1 MLAEAAEARYKQ
13 DDQLVGPFIMNKSA
27 RELWIVRQRF
37 RVEKEDKISSYEDI
51 LRDFRHNHQLIQ
63 GTLMEHVVGMKPVDD
78 YRLMVQVKTTLDRL
92 ALASVLKQINH
103 YEAQNVLTN
112 DMMSGGVSR
121 SKWGYAA
128 VKARAV
134 LPNPDR
140 SHATEIFWG
149 ASLGVSE
156 YELRVTVASFGR
168 YLTLAEE
175 RSFYMEPTYVH
186 YVRATYENPQSA
198 GLAAGQFLKVKT
210 GVLQCTTGDSTQD
223 ALIRDR
229 IDSMLLDVVPDSSQ
243 VRLPHRLQYAAKFLG
258 AKEAMA
264 NLHDEHLKTKR
275 LHEPA
280 MDAQDKMMQWDAED
294 PLLPPKRAK
303 TEAQDAR
310 LRMDTRRPTAST
322 ASDLK
327 IKTSASKPQLA
338 APAHKPTLK
347 PKAPTPASRGV
358 PKPAH
363 K

>member
-1 MLAEAAEARYKQ
+1 
-13 DDQLVGPFIMNKSA
+13 
-27 RELWIVRQRF
+27 
-37 RVEKEDKISSYEDI
+37 
-51 LRDFRHNHQLIQ
+51 
-63 GTLMEHVVGMKPVDD
+63 
-78 YRLMVQVKTTLDRL
+78 
-92 ALASVLKQINH
+92 
-103 YEAQNVLTN
+103 
-112 DMMSGGVSR
+112 
-121 SKWGYAA
+121 
-128 VKARAV
+128 
-134 LPNPDR
+134 
-140 SHATEIFWG
+140 
-149 ASLGVSE
+149 
-156 YELRVTVASFGR
+156 
-168 YLTLAEE
+168 LAEE
-175 RSFYMEPTYVH
+175 PSFYMEPTYVH

-264 NLHDEHLKTKR
+264 KLHDEHLKTKR

-280 MDAQDKMMQWDAED
+280 MDTQEKMMQWDTED
-294 PLLPPKRAK
+294 PLLQPKRAK

-338 APAHKPTLK
+338 APAHKPTVK
-347 PKAPTPASRGV
+347 PKPPTPARRGV
-358 PKPAH
+358 PKPAR